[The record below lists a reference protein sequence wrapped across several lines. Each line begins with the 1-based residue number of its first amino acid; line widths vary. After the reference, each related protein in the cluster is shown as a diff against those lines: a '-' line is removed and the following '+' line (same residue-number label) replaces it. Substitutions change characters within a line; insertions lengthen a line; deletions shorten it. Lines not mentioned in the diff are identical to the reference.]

1 MARFTKGKS
10 GNPTG
15 RPKTESAVLRQALAD
30 RGADVA
36 GVVLSAALGG
46 DLVACR
52 LVLERLVPPLRAAAA
67 PVSLAL
73 PDGAGLTDTGKAIL
87 TAAADGILPPDIA
100 SQLISA
106 VGALARVVEIDEL
119 EKRITQLEIQKNGNT

>member
-15 RPKTESAVLRQALAD
+15 RPKTESAALRQALAD

-52 LVLERLVPPLRAAAA
+52 LVLERLVPPLRATAA
-67 PVSLAL
+67 PVSLTL
-73 PDGAGLTDTGKAIL
+73 PTGAGLTDTGKAIL
-87 TAAADGILPPDIA
+87 TAAAGGDLPPDIA
-100 SQLISA
+100 SQLIAA
-106 VGALARVVEIDEL
+106 VGTLARVMEIDEL
-119 EKRITQLEIQKNGNT
+119 ERRITQLEGGKNGNA